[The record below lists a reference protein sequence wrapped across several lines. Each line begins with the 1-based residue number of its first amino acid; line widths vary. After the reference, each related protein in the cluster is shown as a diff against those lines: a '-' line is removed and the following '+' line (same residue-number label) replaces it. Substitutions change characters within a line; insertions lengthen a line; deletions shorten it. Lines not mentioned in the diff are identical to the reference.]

1 MGSLSRTL
9 GWTLLIVAIS
19 VGASFVSRWTS
30 STTPNSQPT
39 SSDLAE
45 YLAEYKR
52 RHQFPIQLQD
62 GVELYDATSQGTTL
76 ALHYRLDIDPQPH
89 ERGQFDQFALG
100 ERASLAQSVC
110 HTDELEGQLLRQ
122 GFSVR
127 HLYYSSDMDRLGE
140 VTVWPDDCE
149 P

>member
-1 MGSLSRTL
+1 MGSLARTL
-9 GWTLLIVAIS
+9 VWTIVIIAIS
-19 VGASFVSRWTS
+19 AGASLFRQCNAERSANR
-30 STTPNSQPT
+30 QPT
-39 SSDLAE
+39 PGDLAE
-45 YLAEYKR
+45 YLVEYKR
-52 RHQFPIQLQD
+52 QHQFPIQLQE

-76 ALHYRLDIDPQPH
+76 ALHYRLAIDPQPH
-89 ERGQFDQFALG
+89 ERSQLDQFALE

-110 HTDELEGQLLRQ
+110 HTDELEGLLLRQ